1 MKEVVIQRLTSRLE
15 AYSDLL
21 AGMGQVDIEKKL
33 DITKN
38 KNLAEHLWCVIGAR
52 ESYCQG
58 LRSGSW
64 NGFICS
70 LNEFTVDAFAAKL
83 DQTAALVRSTVAD
96 VEDWTQEREELLILL
111 HEHEVMHEGQII
123 RQIYAMNKSLPDYWY
138 WA

>member
-15 AYSDLL
+15 AYSDLI

-64 NGFICS
+64 NGF
-70 LNEFTVDAFAAKL
+70 V
-83 DQTAALVRSTVAD
+83 
-96 VEDWTQEREELLILL
+96 
-111 HEHEVMHEGQII
+111 
-123 RQIYAMNKSLPDYWY
+123 
-138 WA
+138 